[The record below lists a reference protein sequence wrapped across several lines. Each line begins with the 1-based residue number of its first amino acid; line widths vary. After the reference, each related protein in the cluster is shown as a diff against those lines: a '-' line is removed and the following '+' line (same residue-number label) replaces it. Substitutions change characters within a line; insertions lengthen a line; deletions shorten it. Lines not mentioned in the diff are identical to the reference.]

1 MNFLFIYDYLPTI
14 TQNQLAS
21 EYGINLVWIG
31 EKAPSATSVTSKYVF
46 DMGNKMDIIFEGIV
60 TKNPAI
66 ALKLAEDFIIGV
78 FEMEQDTVISFHL
91 YDHRE

>member
-1 MNFLFIYDYLPTI
+1 MNFLFIDDYLPTI
-14 TQNQLAS
+14 AQNQLAS

-31 EKAPSATSVTSKYVF
+31 EKAPSSTYMSAAYVL
-46 DMGNKMDIIFEGIV
+46 DMGNKMDMVFEGVV

-78 FEMEQDTVISFHL
+78 FEMEQNTVTSFHL
-91 YDHRE
+91 YDHRQ